1 MKCGVKIPRINFLI
15 SVMPHYY
22 HTIVCL
28 DKDDSCG
35 CDYGEKKLACNET
48 VYTFDKES
56 YLLSFALVQVKVFQQ
71 DL

>member
-1 MKCGVKIPRINFLI
+1 ML
-15 SVMPHYY
+15 HYY
-22 HTIVCL
+22 YKIFCL

-35 CDYGEKKLACNET
+35 CDYGEKKILACNET

>member
-1 MKCGVKIPRINFLI
+1 ML
-15 SVMPHYY
+15 HYY
-22 HTIVCL
+22 YKIFCL

-35 CDYGEKKLACNET
+35 CDYGGKKKYWHAMRL
-48 VYTFDKES
+48 YTPLIES